1 MWGCGEKT
9 DLLPHVDISLSERRM
24 LATLFHV
31 RDMSSAVWIF
41 LLIAAVTHARTFAY
55 MLMRQ

>member
-1 MWGCGEKT
+1 M
-9 DLLPHVDISLSERRM
+9 DLLTHVGISLSERRM
-24 LATLFHV
+24 LAALFHV